1 MVTIMINRDV
11 KSLLDEY
18 KNDKESTDDA
28 VNRLLDEVGSD
39 LMMQESNNG
48 SININI
54 SRDSMARIKSYK
66 IRDNEPYGRI
76 LFRALLL
83 TDKFK

>member
-18 KNDKESTDDA
+18 KDDGESMDEA
-28 VNRLLDEVGSD
+28 VNRLLDDVESD
-39 LMMQESNNG
+39 LMMQESNKG
-48 SININI
+48 SININL
-54 SRDSMARIKSYK
+54 SRESMNRIKSYS

-83 TDKFK
+83 SDKFK

>member
-28 VNRLLDEVGSD
+28 VNRLLDEVDSD
-39 LMMQESNNG
+39 LKMQEYKKG

-54 SRDSMARIKSYK
+54 SRESMARIKSYK
-66 IRDNEPYGRI
+66 IRDDEPYGRI

-83 TDKFK
+83 SDIFK